1 MIDSSFCCILSA
13 FARGLCDDLP
23 IGVRIWNFHDGTT
36 IKASSWAD
44 TDVIT
49 YGGYCINNNFFYSKM
64 EDGNSTI
71 QNNWVTLQVE
81 AVHFVNFKDKNPV
94 TTSMSYFGIIQEIW
108 EVEYVSFRVL
118 VFKCK

>member
-1 MIDSSFCCILSA
+1 
-13 FARGLCDDLP
+13 
-23 IGVRIWNFHDGTT
+23 
-36 IKASSWAD
+36 
-44 TDVIT
+44 
-49 YGGYCINNNFFYSKM
+49 M